1 MAPKTRNFDNARPR
15 GPAGEGNSAAPP
27 DSSTI
32 VKKVLGIAT
41 GEISFLLK
49 EALLVML

>member
-1 MAPKTRNFDNARPR
+1 MAPRTRIFNSARPR
-15 GPAGEGNSAAPP
+15 GPAGEENSAAPP

-41 GEISFLLK
+41 EEISFLPK
-49 EALLVML
+49 EALLVIL